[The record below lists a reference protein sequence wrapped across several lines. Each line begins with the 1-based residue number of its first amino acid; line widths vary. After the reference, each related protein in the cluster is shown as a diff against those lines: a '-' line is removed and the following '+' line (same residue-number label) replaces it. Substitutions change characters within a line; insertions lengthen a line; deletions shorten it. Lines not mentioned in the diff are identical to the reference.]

1 MFRFEHSQ
9 SMPVKP
15 ILLLVLQVYVMS
27 VIIILLIASI
37 SIAGLFL
44 GAFLWNVKSGQYD
57 DEASAP
63 VRMLFDDE
71 KRES

>member
-1 MFRFEHSQ
+1 
-9 SMPVKP
+9 MPVKT

-44 GAFLWNVKSGQYD
+44 GAFLWSVKSGQYD

-71 KRES
+71 IKE